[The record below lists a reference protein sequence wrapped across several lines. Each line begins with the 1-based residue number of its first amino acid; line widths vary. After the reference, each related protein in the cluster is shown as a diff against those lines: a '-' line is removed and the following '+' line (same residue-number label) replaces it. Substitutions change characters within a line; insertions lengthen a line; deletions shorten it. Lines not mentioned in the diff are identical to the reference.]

1 VGTWGVAIFDGDL
14 AADVRDEWRS
24 AILGGLGSEEAT
36 ARLLAELSPAFDDS
50 EDGIVAWL
58 ALAAA
63 QHETGRLQPD
73 VRDRALALIDAGG
86 DVASWAEGDAALG
99 RRRQKV
105 LERLAAKLRG
115 PQPKPK
121 RIRPPRTIEGVPFG
135 LGDVVR
141 LRNPERGAEA
151 LFVVVDHD
159 AAARKAVPD
168 PVVEVL
174 LWEGGPVPEPE
185 RLATMP
191 VLLEQTDGG
200 GLRSHMTV
208 VGTHTK
214 DSVFG
219 PEFGEL
225 VTTAV
230 PRRPS
235 RDFRELPEGHSS
247 WRNLTAFVGGPWHR
261 RLVELTR
268 AALGDRDVS

>member
-1 VGTWGVAIFDGDL
+1 VGAWGVAIFDDDL

-24 AILGGLGSEEAT
+24 AILGGLGAEDAT
-36 ARLLAELSPAFDDS
+36 ARLLVELNAAFEDP

-63 QHETGRLQPD
+63 QHETGRLQAD
-73 VRDRALALIDAGG
+73 VRDRALALIAAGG
-86 DVASWAEGDAALG
+86 DVARWEEDDAALG
-99 RRRQKV
+99 KRRQKV
-105 LERLAAKLRG
+105 LDRLAEKLAG
-115 PQPKPK
+115 PQARPK
-121 RIRPPRTIEGVPFG
+121 RIRPARTIEGVPFA

-141 LRNPERGAEA
+141 LHNPQSGAEA

-159 AAARKAVPD
+159 DGARKAVPD

-174 LWEGGPVPEPE
+174 LWDGGPVPGPE
-185 RLATMP
+185 QLATMP
-191 VLLEQTDGG
+191 VLFEQTDRGE
-200 GLRSHMTV
+200 LRSHMTV

-219 PEFGEL
+219 PQFGEL
-225 VTTAV
+225 VATAV

-247 WRNLTAFVGGPWHR
+247 WRNLTAFTGGPWHR
-261 RLVELTR
+261 ELVELTR
-268 AALGDRDVS
+268 EALRRRGVS